1 MVQHDAQ
8 EYLDQGSKFHE
19 LGSLE
24 KALTYYQK
32 ALDYLKDEPDKK
44 IEADTRLEIGNIYFE
59 DEEYGSAM
67 KYYEKSLNNYKT
79 SDDTIGEG
87 YALTGIGLIQEKQG
101 EYADAR
107 NSYVDA
113 MSKFE
118 NKSDRERK
126 AAVISLTAGTYEA
139 QGAWEDAIME
149 YRRASSL
156 YRKVGNKEKQETIN
170 EKIEHLSIERGK
182 QKTSRNEKILAIT
195 YVFAIIIAEVTVT
208 YVNKETGLVIEA
220 LILLALL
227 VNSSLNVSYNY
238 SVLLRS
244 MMALPMIR
252 IIGLSIPLMQIQP
265 LYWFPIIA
273 VPLFAAAYTI
283 MKNQGLTRQH
293 IGLIWGNKKVQ
304 FLIALTGIFLG
315 IIEYIILQPKPLI
328 AVLNPVNLITA
339 SIILIIS
346 TGLAEELLFRG
357 IIQKNAENTFGI
369 FLGLLY
375 TAVLFTA
382 LHIGWDNLYDL
393 VFVFGVALFYG
404 YAFQKTRSI
413 VGVTLSH
420 GISNSFLFLIVP
432 FYAPLLF
439 QYVPFLFH
447 YI

>member
-1 MVQHDAQ
+1 MVQDDAQ
-8 EYLDQGSKFHE
+8 EYIDQGSKFHE

-32 ALDYLKDEPDKK
+32 ALDYLKDTDDKK
-44 IEADTRLEIGNIYFE
+44 IEADALLEIGNIYIEKE
-59 DEEYGSAM
+59 DYKNALN
-67 KYYEKSLNNYKT
+67 YYEKSLNTYKT
-79 SDDTIGEG
+79 VDDTVGEG
-87 YALTGIGLIQEKQG
+87 YALTGIGLTHEKLEQ
-101 EYADAR
+101 YADAR
-107 NSYVDA
+107 NYYVDA
-113 MSKFE
+113 QSKFE
-118 NKSDRERK
+118 DRSDRERK

-149 YRRASSL
+149 YRRSRSL
-156 YRKVGNKEKQETIN
+156 YRKVGDKVKQETIN
-170 EKIEHLSIERGK
+170 EKIENLSIERGK
-182 QKTSRNEKILAIT
+182 QKTSRNEKILAVG
-195 YVFAIIIAEVTVT
+195 YVLALIIAEVTVT
-208 YVNKETGLVIEA
+208 YINKETGLVIEA
-220 LILLALL
+220 LILMALL
-227 VNSSLNVSYNY
+227 VNSSLKVSYNY

-252 IIGLSIPLMQIQP
+252 IIGLSIPLLQIQS

-315 IIEYIILQPKPLI
+315 TIEYIILQPKPLI

-357 IIQKNAENTFGI
+357 IIQKNAENSFGI

-375 TAVLFTA
+375 TSVLFTA
-382 LHIGWDNLYDL
+382 LHIGWNNIYDL
-393 VFVFGVALFYG
+393 AFVFGVALFYG

-439 QYVPFLFH
+439 QYVPFLFN

>member
-1 MVQHDAQ
+1 MVQDDAQ
-8 EYLDQGSKFHE
+8 EYIDQGSKFHE

-32 ALDYLKDEPDKK
+32 ALDYIKDTDDKK
-44 IEADTRLEIGNIYFE
+44 IEADVLLEIGNIYIE
-59 DEEYGSAM
+59 KDDCKNAHN
-67 KYYEKSLNNYKT
+67 YYKKSLNTYKT
-79 SDDTIGEG
+79 VDDAVGEG
-87 YALTGIGLIQEKQG
+87 YALTGMGLTHEKLEQ
-101 EYADAR
+101 YAAAR
-107 NSYVDA
+107 NYYVDA
-113 MSKFE
+113 QSKFE
-118 NKSDRERK
+118 DRSDRERK
-126 AAVISLTAGTYEA
+126 AAVISLTAGTYEV

-149 YRRASSL
+149 YRRSRSL
-156 YRKVGNKEKQETIN
+156 YRKVGDKVKQETIN
-170 EKIEHLSIERGK
+170 KKIENLSIERGK
-182 QKTSRNEKILAIT
+182 QKTSRNEKILAVG
-195 YVFAIIIAEVTVT
+195 YVLALILAEVTVT
-208 YVNKETGLVIEA
+208 FVNKETGLVIEA
-220 LILLALL
+220 IILMALL
-227 VNSSLNVSYNY
+227 VNSSINVSHTF

-273 VPLFAAAYTI
+273 LPLFASSYTI

-293 IGLIWGNKKVQ
+293 IGLIWGNKKLQ

-315 IIEYIILQPKPLI
+315 TIEYIILQPKPLI
-328 AVLNPVNLITA
+328 GVLNPINLITA
-339 SIILIIS
+339 SIILVIS

-382 LHIGWDNLYDL
+382 LHIGWDNFYDL
-393 VFVFGVALFYG
+393 IFVFSVAIFYG

-413 VGVTLSH
+413 VGITLSH

-439 QYVPFLFH
+439 HFLNQL
-447 YI
+447 

>member
-1 MVQHDAQ
+1 MVQDDVQ
-8 EYLDQGSKFHE
+8 DYLEQGSKFYE
-19 LGSLE
+19 LGSL
-24 KALTYYQK
+24 KQAMTYYQK
-32 ALDYLKDEPDKK
+32 ALDYLKYTEDKK
-44 IEADTRLEIGNIYFE
+44 TEADTLLEIGNIYIE
-59 DEEYGSAM
+59 QDDIKNAQN
-67 KYYEKSLNNYKT
+67 YYEKSLNTYKIAED
-79 SDDTIGEG
+79 SIGEG
-87 YALTGIGLIQEKQG
+87 YALTGIGLIHEKQQR
-101 EYADAR
+101 YADAR
-107 NSYVDA
+107 NNYLEASA
-113 MSKFE
+113 HFE
-118 NKSDRERK
+118 SRSDRERK
-126 AAVISLTAGTYEA
+126 AAVISLIAGTYEA

-149 YRRASSL
+149 YRRSASV
-156 YRKVGNKEKQETIN
+156 YRKVGNTAQEKTIN
-170 EKIEHLSIERGK
+170 EKIENLSIERGK
-182 QKTSRNEKILAIT
+182 QKTSRNEKIMAVA
-195 YVFAIIIAEVTVT
+195 YVFALILAEVTVT
-208 YVNKETGLVIEA
+208 YINKETGLVIEA

-227 VNSSLNVSYNY
+227 VNSSFNVSYNY
-238 SVLLRS
+238 GVMLRS

-315 IIEYIILQPKPLI
+315 TIEYIILQPKPLI
-328 AVLNPVNLITA
+328 AVLDPINLITA

-357 IIQKNAENTFGI
+357 IIQKNAENVFGI

-375 TAVLFTA
+375 TSILFTA
-382 LHIGWDNLYDL
+382 LHIGWNNLYDL
-393 VFVFGVALFYG
+393 IFVFSVAMFYG

-439 QYVPFLFH
+439 H
-447 YI
+447 YIPMI

>member
-1 MVQHDAQ
+1 MVQQDAQ
-8 EYLDQGSKFHE
+8 EYINQGSKFYE

-32 ALDYLKDEPDKK
+32 ALDYLKGSEDKK
-44 IEADTRLEIGNIYFE
+44 VEADALLEIGNIYIE
-59 DEEYGSAM
+59 MDGYKDAKG
-67 KYYEKSLNNYKT
+67 YYEKSLNTYKT
-79 SDDTIGEG
+79 VDDTIGEG
-87 YALTGIGLIQEKQG
+87 YALTGIGLIHEKLEQ
-101 EYADAR
+101 YADAR
-107 NSYVDA
+107 NYYVDA
-113 MSKFE
+113 ESKFE
-118 NKSDRERK
+118 TKSDRERK
-126 AAVISLTAGTYEA
+126 AAVISLTAGTYES

-149 YRRASSL
+149 YRRSASL
-156 YRKVGNKEKQETIN
+156 YRKVGDKEKQEFIKA
-170 EKIEHLSIERGK
+170 KIENLSIERGK
-182 QKTSRNEKILAIT
+182 QKTSRNEKILAVG
-195 YVFAIIIAEVTVT
+195 YVLALILAEVTVT
-208 YVNKETGLVIEA
+208 FVNKETGLVIEA

-227 VNSSLNVSYNY
+227 INSSMKVSYNY
-238 SVLLRS
+238 AVLLRS

-273 VPLFAAAYTI
+273 LPLFAAAYTI

-293 IGLIWGNKKVQ
+293 IGLIWGNKKIQ

-315 IIEYIILQPKPLI
+315 TIEYIILQPKPLI
-328 AVLNPVNLITA
+328 AVLNPVNLLIA

-357 IIQKNAENTFGI
+357 IIQKNAENSFGVI
-369 FLGLLY
+369 LGLLY
-375 TAVLFTA
+375 TAILFTA
-382 LHIGWDNLYDL
+382 LHIGWDNFYDL
-393 VFVFGVALFYG
+393 LFVFSVAMFYG

-439 QYVPFLFH
+439 QYVPFLFQ

>member
-1 MVQHDAQ
+1 MVQKEAQ
-8 EYLDQGSKFHE
+8 EYIDQGSKFHE

-24 KALTYYQK
+24 KAITYYQK
-32 ALDYLKDEPDKK
+32 GLDYLKNTKDRKTESD
-44 IEADTRLEIGNIYFE
+44 ALLEIGNIYFE
-59 DEEYGSAM
+59 QEEYKNAQN
-67 KYYEKSLNNYKT
+67 YFEKSLNTYKT
-79 SDDTIGEG
+79 VNDTIGEG
-87 YALTGIGLIQEKQG
+87 YALTGIGLVYEKL
-101 EYADAR
+101 EKFEDAR
-107 NSYVDA
+107 NYYNEA
-113 MSKFE
+113 ISKFE
-118 NKSDRERK
+118 NRSDRERK
-126 AAVISLTAGTYEA
+126 AAIISLTAGTYES

-149 YRRASSL
+149 YRRSASL
-156 YRKVGNKEKQETIN
+156 YSKVGNKEKKKLIN
-170 EKIEHLSIERGK
+170 EKIENISLERRK
-182 QKTSRNEKILAIT
+182 QKTSKSEKILAVGYVLAIT
-195 YVFAIIIAEVTVT
+195 FAEFTVAYLNT
-208 YVNKETGLVIEA
+208 ETGLVIES

-227 VNSSLNVSYNY
+227 INSSLNVSYNY
-238 SVLLRS
+238 AVLLRS

-252 IIGLSIPLMQIQP
+252 IIGLSIPLMQIKP

-273 VPLFAAAYTI
+273 VPLFAATYTI

-304 FLIALTGIFLG
+304 LLIALTGIFLG
-315 IIEYIILQPKPLI
+315 TIEYIILQPKPLI

-369 FLGLLY
+369 ILGLLY

-382 LHIGWDNLYDL
+382 LHIGWDNFYDL
-393 VFVFGVALFYG
+393 LFVFGVALFYG
-404 YAFQKTRSI
+404 YSFQKTRSI

-439 QYVPFLFH
+439 HFL
-447 YI
+447 

>member
-1 MVQHDAQ
+1 MVQDDVQ
-8 EYLDQGSKFHE
+8 EYIEQGSKFYE
-19 LGSLE
+19 LGSL
-24 KALTYYQK
+24 KQAMTYYQK
-32 ALDYLKDEPDKK
+32 ALDYLKSTEDKK
-44 IEADTRLEIGNIYFE
+44 TEADTLLEIGNIYIE
-59 DEEYGSAM
+59 QDDVKNAQN
-67 KYYEKSLNNYKT
+67 YYEKSLNTYKIAKD
-79 SDDTIGEG
+79 SIGEG
-87 YALTGIGLIQEKQG
+87 YALTGIGIIHEKQKK
-101 EYADAR
+101 YADAR
-107 NSYVDA
+107 KDYLEAS
-113 MSKFE
+113 SHFE
-118 NKSDRERK
+118 SRSDRERK
-126 AAVISLTAGTYEA
+126 AAVISLIAGTYEA

-149 YRRASSL
+149 YRRSASV
-156 YRKVGNKEKQETIN
+156 YHKTGNTAQEETIN
-170 EKIEHLSIERGK
+170 EKIENLSVERGK
-182 QKTSRNEKILAIT
+182 QKTTRNEKIMAVV
-195 YVFAIIIAEVTVT
+195 YVFALILAEVTVT

-227 VNSSLNVSYNY
+227 VNSSFNVSYNY
-238 SVLLRS
+238 GVMLRS

-273 VPLFAAAYTI
+273 VPLFAAVYTI

-293 IGLIWGNKKVQ
+293 IGFVWGNKKVQ

-315 IIEYIILQPKPLI
+315 TIEYIILQPKPLI
-328 AVLNPVNLITA
+328 AVLDPINLITA

-357 IIQKNAENTFGI
+357 IIQKNAENVFGI

-375 TAVLFTA
+375 TSILFTA
-382 LHIGWDNLYDL
+382 LHIGWNNLYDL
-393 VFVFGVALFYG
+393 IFVFSVAMFYG

-439 QYVPFLFH
+439 H
-447 YI
+447 YLPMI

>member
-32 ALDYLKDEPDKK
+32 ALDYLKDTPNKK
-44 IEADTRLEIGNIYFE
+44 IEADAHLEIGNIYIE
-59 DEEYGSAM
+59 KEEYETA
-67 KYYEKSLNNYKT
+67 KNNYETSLNNYKT
-79 SDDTIGEG
+79 ADDRVGEG

-101 EYADAR
+101 QYADAR

-113 MSKFE
+113 MSKFK

-149 YRRASSL
+149 YKRSASL
-156 YRKVGNKEKQETIN
+156 YHKVGDQDKEETIN
-170 EKIEHLSIERGK
+170 GKIESLSIERGK
-182 QKTSRNEKILAIT
+182 QKTSRNEKILAVG
-195 YVFAIIIAEVTVT
+195 YVLALILAEVTVT
-208 YVNKETGLVIEA
+208 FVNKETGLVIEA
-220 LILLALL
+220 LILMALL
-227 VNSSLNVSYNY
+227 VNSSLKVSYNY

-244 MMALPMIR
+244 MMSLPMIR

-273 VPLFAAAYTI
+273 VPLFAASYTI

-315 IIEYIILQPKPLI
+315 ITEYIILQPKPLI
-328 AVLNPVNLITA
+328 AVFNPVNLLFA

-369 FLGLLY
+369 VLGLLY
-375 TAVLFTA
+375 TAILFTA
-382 LHIGWDNLYDL
+382 LHIGWDNFYDL
-393 VFVFGVALFYG
+393 IFVFSVALFYG

-439 QYVPFLFH
+439 HFL
-447 YI
+447 